1 MTEPKI
7 LPNVRYG
14 LWGYF
19 LLLVGLAGISAFIL
33 FINQESLNSI
43 GVSTQKLWV
52 IWGGVFAVLLGGLII
67 SPIWWRWKQ
76 SKNQTVYKP
85 QTLDENIGQLLVDGG
100 DAIQFFPDL
109 KKYLHRRYNLF
120 WRYKVRLLLITGDE
134 AAIEH
139 LVPGLQQQ
147 QWLEGNRTVLIYGG
161 SLTTEPDKEKYTALR
176 KLRRGRPLDG
186 IVRVIPASF
195 NLTPQISDNDLR
207 GLEKISELLRYS
219 APVWLWQL
227 CDSPWSQSRRT
238 EQAVGATFPLRAKE
252 DDIIRQLE
260 RMLAKPVSGFVGLL
274 HFRAT

>member
-14 LWGYF
+14 LLGYF

-109 KKYLHRRYNLF
+109 KKYLRSRYSLF
-120 WRYKVRLLLITGDE
+120 WRRKVRLLLITGDE

-139 LVPGLQQQ
+139 LVSTGS
-147 QWLEGNRTVLIYGG
+147 G
-161 SLTTEPDKEKYTALR
+161 SLSLACVKSSWQRL
-176 KLRRGRPLDG
+176 
-186 IVRVIPASF
+186 SF
-195 NLTPQISDNDLR
+195 LN
-207 GLEKISELLRYS
+207 G
-219 APVWLWQL
+219 
-227 CDSPWSQSRRT
+227 
-238 EQAVGATFPLRAKE
+238 
-252 DDIIRQLE
+252 
-260 RMLAKPVSGFVGLL
+260 
-274 HFRAT
+274 